1 MPNAKF
7 LRLCVI
13 VLDSGQGWPWPHNP
27 FGLWGLRLLVVFVR
41 APARAREPLR
51 VRAVIGQLAIARVPV
66 IAGIATAFA
75 AIAAVIGRGLRKFLA
90 HGLNGHRDLREAVG
104 VHVVC
109 ADEGD
114 QVVRGHGAI
123 IPKKL

>member
-1 MPNAKF
+1 M
-7 LRLCVI
+7 RV
-13 VLDSGQGWPWPHNP
+13 
-27 FGLWGLRLLVVFVR
+27 LLVVFIR

-51 VRAVIGQLAIARVPV
+51 VRAVIGRLAIARVPV

-75 AIAAVIGRGLRKFLA
+75 AIAALA
-90 HGLNGHRDLREAVG
+90 LALVKREFFTHSLDGHRDLREAVA
-104 VHVVC
+104 VHVVF

-123 IPKKL
+123 IAKNCDLQYAISVPIKNIFI